1 MFITIFT
8 YSLIFT
14 QESFKL
20 FVELNNRGHI
30 QESDCFRE
38 VVSCKW
44 KWIKKKCELFRNVKE
59 YSVC

>member
-20 FVELNNRGHI
+20 FVELNNRRHI

-44 KWIKKKCELFRNVKE
+44 KWIKKNVN
-59 YSVC
+59 YSEM